1 VSSFLTSLLIGAPA
15 PLDPGDASG
24 MNLWDLSSRRW
35 WPEGLDAV
43 APQLAAKLPLV
54 VDANAVV
61 GVVSPYW
68 RRRYGLAPARVV
80 VGTGDN
86 PSSLIGTG
94 LVTKGRVAISLGTS
108 NTVFGLV
115 RDADASESADGHVF
129 GAPTGGYMGL
139 TCFSN
144 GSIVREAVRDR
155 FGLSW
160 SSFSDALRRTSP
172 GDRGALM
179 LPWLLPEITPH
190 VVVPGI
196 RRQHLDEADADRN
209 VRAVVEGQAMAMANH
224 TTWMGVVIDEIY
236 ATGGASGNREILQ
249 VIADVFGADV
259 MRLPVTNSA
268 CLGAA
273 LRARHADAIAGGGP
287 DDWSDAVK
295 GFVEPTT
302 ADRVAPSPAAR
313 AAYAGLRR
321 QYAAFEVNQ
330 RGAASAT

>member
-1 VSSFLTSLLIGAPA
+1 
-15 PLDPGDASG
+15 
-24 MNLWDLSSRRW
+24 
-35 WPEGLDAV
+35 
-43 APQLAAKLPLV
+43 
-54 VDANAVV
+54 
-61 GVVSPYW
+61 
-68 RRRYGLAPARVV
+68 
-80 VGTGDN
+80 
-86 PSSLIGTG
+86 
-94 LVTKGRVAISLGTS
+94 
-108 NTVFGLV
+108 
-115 RDADASESADGHVF
+115 
-129 GAPTGGYMGL
+129 
-139 TCFSN
+139 
-144 GSIVREAVRDR
+144 
-155 FGLSW
+155 
-160 SSFSDALRRTSP
+160 
-172 GDRGALM
+172 M

-273 LRARHADAIAGGGP
+273 LRARHADVIAGGGP

-295 GFVEPTT
+295 GFVEPAT

-321 QYAAFEVNQ
+321 QYAEFEAKESDQ
-330 RGAASAT
+330 RRAASAP